1 MTVSSQSDIARRL
14 VSIANRLRERGV
26 RVGTMEIETALRLYK
41 AAILLSGY
49 NYYPLSRIID
59 AVFVK
64 RDYEKAILD
73 DVLRSTVGESV
84 ERGEEAPSK
93 KKGKAERKQEKSRA
107 MGGSSSRGRRCLEML
122 KRYLET
128 ENQGYLDMIREELRI
143 DTRSEVKEYRVG
155 GEIALEKLIARFAL
169 NPRDYSAL
177 ARIALMEGGETA
189 ILAMR
194 HLSSKRKRRVAEQI
208 ASMLA
213 KLSGGRKLR
222 VKGGRWEKTYQR
234 ERIDIRRTLVLK
246 SRGKIGEVAYRR
258 RRKTANIVLIIDRSD
273 SMRKH
278 ADKIVEIASAYLNKA
293 SHLVLFSDEVKVTSI
308 SSWKS
313 RLYLLDQI
321 LDLSFHGYTNI
332 TMALRQAR
340 RLAKPGS
347 TFVLISD
354 LQQTIKDHSPLRLI
368 EDLGKGGYR
377 IIIYT
382 TKEASRVLGTTLR
395 GDITTFSFS

>member
-1 MTVSSQSDIARRL
+1 MSSQSDIARRL

-26 RVGTMEIETALRLYK
+26 KVGTMEIETALRLYK

-128 ENQGYLDMIREELRI
+128 ENQGYLDMIRDELRI

-155 GEIALEKLIARFAL
+155 GEITLEKLIARFAL

-213 KLSGGRKLR
+213 KLSGGRRLR
-222 VKGGRWEKTYQR
+222 VKGGKWEKTYQR

-258 RRKTANIVLIIDRSD
+258 RRKAANIVLIIDRSD

-347 TFVLISD
+347 TLVLISD
-354 LQQTIKDHSPLRLI
+354 LQQTIKDHSPLKLI

-395 GDITTFSFS
+395 GDITTFSFG

>member
-1 MTVSSQSDIARRL
+1 MPVSSQSDIARRL

-26 RVGTMEIETALRLYK
+26 KVGTMEIETALRLYK

-128 ENQGYLDMIREELRI
+128 ENQGYLDMIRDELRI

-155 GEIALEKLIARFAL
+155 GEITLEKLIARFAL

-213 KLSGGRKLR
+213 KLSGGRRLR
-222 VKGGRWEKTYQR
+222 VKGGKWEKTYQR

-258 RRKTANIVLIIDRSD
+258 RRKAANIVLIIDRSD

-347 TFVLISD
+347 TLVLISD
-354 LQQTIKDHSPLRLI
+354 LQQTIKDHSPLKLI

-395 GDITTFSFS
+395 GDITTFSFG

>member
-1 MTVSSQSDIARRL
+1 MPVSSQSDITRRL

-107 MGGSSSRGRRCLEML
+107 MGGSSLRSRRCLEML

-128 ENQGYLDMIREELRI
+128 ENQGYLDMIRDELRI

-155 GEIALEKLIARFAL
+155 GETALEKLIARFAL

-189 ILAMR
+189 ILVMR

-213 KLSGGRKLR
+213 KLSGGRRLR

-347 TFVLISD
+347 TLVLISD
-354 LQQTIKDHSPLRLI
+354 LQQTIKDHSPLKLI

>member
-1 MTVSSQSDIARRL
+1 VSSQSDITRRL

-84 ERGEEAPSK
+84 EREEEAPSK

-128 ENQGYLDMIREELRI
+128 ENQGYLDMIRDELRI

-213 KLSGGRKLR
+213 KLSGGRRLR

-278 ADKIVEIASAYLNKA
+278 ADKIMEIASAYLNKA

-347 TFVLISD
+347 TLVLISD
-354 LQQTIKDHSPLRLI
+354 LQQTIKDHSPLKLI
-368 EDLGKGGYR
+368 DDLGKGGYR

-395 GDITTFSFS
+395 GDITTFSFG

>member
-1 MTVSSQSDIARRL
+1 MPVSCQSDIARRL

-26 RVGTMEIETALRLYK
+26 KVGTMEIETALRLYK

-107 MGGSSSRGRRCLEML
+107 MGGSSSSGRRCLEML

-128 ENQGYLDMIREELRI
+128 ENQGYLDMIRDELRI

-155 GEIALEKLIARFAL
+155 GEITLEKLIARFAL

-213 KLSGGRKLR
+213 KLSGGRRLR
-222 VKGGRWEKTYQR
+222 VKGGKWEKTYQK

-258 RRKTANIVLIIDRSD
+258 RRKAANIVLIIDRSD

-347 TFVLISD
+347 TLVLISD
-354 LQQTIKDHSPLRLI
+354 LQQTIKDHSPLKLI

-395 GDITTFSFS
+395 GDITTFSFG

>member
-1 MTVSSQSDIARRL
+1 MPVSSQSDITRRL

-93 KKGKAERKQEKSRA
+93 KKGKAEKKQEKSRA
-107 MGGSSSRGRRCLEML
+107 TGGSSLRSRRCLEML

-128 ENQGYLDMIREELRI
+128 ENQGYLDMIRDELRI

-213 KLSGGRKLR
+213 KLSGGRRLR

-347 TFVLISD
+347 TLVLISD
-354 LQQTIKDHSPLRLI
+354 LQQTIKDHSPLKLI

>member
-1 MTVSSQSDIARRL
+1 MPVSCQSDIARRL

-26 RVGTMEIETALRLYK
+26 KVGTMEIETALRLYK

-128 ENQGYLDMIREELRI
+128 ENQGYLDMIRDELRI

-155 GEIALEKLIARFAL
+155 GEITLEKLIARFAL

-213 KLSGGRKLR
+213 KLSGGRRLR
-222 VKGGRWEKTYQR
+222 VKGGKWEKTYQK

-258 RRKTANIVLIIDRSD
+258 RRKAANIVLIIDRSD

-347 TFVLISD
+347 TLVLISD
-354 LQQTIKDHSPLRLI
+354 LQQTIKDHSPLKLI

-395 GDITTFSFS
+395 GDITTFSFG

>member
-1 MTVSSQSDIARRL
+1 MPVSSQSDIARRL

-84 ERGEEAPSK
+84 ERGEKAPSK
-93 KKGKAERKQEKSRA
+93 KKSKAERKQEKSRA

-128 ENQGYLDMIREELRI
+128 ENQGYLDMIRDELRI

-155 GEIALEKLIARFAL
+155 GEITLEKLIARFAL

-213 KLSGGRKLR
+213 KLSGGRRLR
-222 VKGGRWEKTYQR
+222 VKGGKWEKTYQR

-347 TFVLISD
+347 TLVLISD
-354 LQQTIKDHSPLRLI
+354 LQQTIKDHSPLKLI

-395 GDITTFSFS
+395 GDITTFSFG

>member
-1 MTVSSQSDIARRL
+1 MPVSSQSDIARRL

-26 RVGTMEIETALRLYK
+26 KVGTMEIETALRLYK

-93 KKGKAERKQEKSRA
+93 KKGKAERKQEKSRE
-107 MGGSSSRGRRCLEML
+107 MGGSSLRSRRCLEML

-128 ENQGYLDMIREELRI
+128 ENQGYLDMIRDELRI

-155 GEIALEKLIARFAL
+155 GEITLEKLIARFAL

-213 KLSGGRKLR
+213 KLSGGRRLR
-222 VKGGRWEKTYQR
+222 VKGGKWEKTYQR

-347 TFVLISD
+347 TLVLISD
-354 LQQTIKDHSPLRLI
+354 LQQTIKDHSPLKLI

>member
-1 MTVSSQSDIARRL
+1 MPVSSQSDITRRL

-26 RVGTMEIETALRLYK
+26 KVGTMEIETALRLYK

-93 KKGKAERKQEKSRA
+93 KKGKAEKKQEKSRA
-107 MGGSSSRGRRCLEML
+107 TGGSSSRSRRCLEML

-169 NPRDYSAL
+169 NPRDNSAL

-213 KLSGGRKLR
+213 KLSGGRRLR

-347 TFVLISD
+347 TLVLISD
-354 LQQTIKDHSPLRLI
+354 LQQTIKDHSPLKLI

-395 GDITTFSFS
+395 GDITTISFS

>member
-1 MTVSSQSDIARRL
+1 MPVSNQSDITRRL

-26 RVGTMEIETALRLYK
+26 RVGTTEIETALRLYK

-84 ERGEEAPSK
+84 ERGEKAPSK
-93 KKGKAERKQEKSRA
+93 KKGKAERKQEKSRV
-107 MGGSSSRGRRCLEML
+107 MGGSSLRSRRCLEML

-128 ENQGYLDMIREELRI
+128 ENQGYLDMIRDELRI

-213 KLSGGRKLR
+213 KLSGGRRLR

-347 TFVLISD
+347 TLVLISD
-354 LQQTIKDHSPLRLI
+354 LQQTIKDHSPLKLI

>member
-1 MTVSSQSDIARRL
+1 MPVSCQSDIARRL

-26 RVGTMEIETALRLYK
+26 KVGTMEIETALRLYK

-107 MGGSSSRGRRCLEML
+107 MGESSSRGRRCLEML

-128 ENQGYLDMIREELRI
+128 ENQGYLDMIRDELRI

-155 GEIALEKLIARFAL
+155 GEITLEKLIARFAL

-213 KLSGGRKLR
+213 KLSGGRRLR
-222 VKGGRWEKTYQR
+222 VKGGKWEKTYQK

-258 RRKTANIVLIIDRSD
+258 KRKAANIVLIIDRSD

-347 TFVLISD
+347 TLVLISD
-354 LQQTIKDHSPLRLI
+354 LQQTIKDHSPLKLI

-395 GDITTFSFS
+395 GDITTFSFG

>member
-1 MTVSSQSDIARRL
+1 MSSQSDIARRL

-26 RVGTMEIETALRLYK
+26 KVGTMEIETALRLYK

-49 NYYPLSRIID
+49 NYYPLSRIIN

-128 ENQGYLDMIREELRI
+128 ENQGYLDMIRDELRI

-169 NPRDYSAL
+169 NPGDYSAL

-213 KLSGGRKLR
+213 KLSGGRRLR
-222 VKGGRWEKTYQR
+222 VKGGKWEKTYQR

-258 RRKTANIVLIIDRSD
+258 RRKAANIVLIIDRSD

-347 TFVLISD
+347 TLVLISD
-354 LQQTIKDHSPLRLI
+354 LQQTIKDHSPLKLI

>member
-1 MTVSSQSDIARRL
+1 MSCQSDIARRL

-26 RVGTMEIETALRLYK
+26 KVGTMEIETALRLYK

-107 MGGSSSRGRRCLEML
+107 MGESSSRGRRCLEML

-128 ENQGYLDMIREELRI
+128 ENQGYLDMIRDELRI

-155 GEIALEKLIARFAL
+155 GEITLEKLIARFAL

-213 KLSGGRKLR
+213 KLSGGRRLR
-222 VKGGRWEKTYQR
+222 VKGGKWEKTYQK

-258 RRKTANIVLIIDRSD
+258 RRKAANIVLIIDRSD

-347 TFVLISD
+347 TLVLISD
-354 LQQTIKDHSPLRLI
+354 LQQTIKDHSPLKLI

-395 GDITTFSFS
+395 GDITTFSFG

>member
-1 MTVSSQSDIARRL
+1 MPVSSQSDITRRL

-93 KKGKAERKQEKSRA
+93 KKGKAERKQEKSRV
-107 MGGSSSRGRRCLEML
+107 MGGSLSRGRRCLEML

-213 KLSGGRKLR
+213 KLSGGRRLR

-340 RLAKPGS
+340 NLAKPGS
-347 TFVLISD
+347 TLVLISD
-354 LQQTIKDHSPLRLI
+354 LQQTIKDHSPLKLI

>member
-1 MTVSSQSDIARRL
+1 MPVSSQSDIARRL

-26 RVGTMEIETALRLYK
+26 KVGTMEIETALRLYK

-49 NYYPLSRIID
+49 NYYPLSRIIN

-128 ENQGYLDMIREELRI
+128 ENQGYLDMIRDELRI

-155 GEIALEKLIARFAL
+155 GEITLEKLIARFAL

-213 KLSGGRKLR
+213 KLSGGRRLR
-222 VKGGRWEKTYQR
+222 VKGGKWEKTYQR

-258 RRKTANIVLIIDRSD
+258 RRKAANIVLIIDRSD

-347 TFVLISD
+347 TLVLISD
-354 LQQTIKDHSPLRLI
+354 LQQTIKDHSPLKLI

-395 GDITTFSFS
+395 GDITTFSFG

>member
-213 KLSGGRKLR
+213 KLSGGRRLR

>member
-1 MTVSSQSDIARRL
+1 MSSQSDIARRL

-26 RVGTMEIETALRLYK
+26 KVGTMEIETALRLYK

-128 ENQGYLDMIREELRI
+128 ENQGYLDMIRDELRI

-213 KLSGGRKLR
+213 KLSGGRRLR
-222 VKGGRWEKTYQR
+222 VKGGKWEKTYQR

-258 RRKTANIVLIIDRSD
+258 RRKAANIVLIIDRSD

-347 TFVLISD
+347 TLVLISD
-354 LQQTIKDHSPLRLI
+354 LQQTIKDHSPLKLI

-395 GDITTFSFS
+395 GDITTFSFG

>member
-1 MTVSSQSDIARRL
+1 MSCQSDIARRL

-26 RVGTMEIETALRLYK
+26 KVGTMEIETALRLYK

-107 MGGSSSRGRRCLEML
+107 MGESSSRGRRCLEML

-128 ENQGYLDMIREELRI
+128 ENQGYLDMIRDELRI

-155 GEIALEKLIARFAL
+155 GEITLEKLIARFAL

-213 KLSGGRKLR
+213 KLSGGRRLR
-222 VKGGRWEKTYQR
+222 VKGGKWEKTYQK

-258 RRKTANIVLIIDRSD
+258 KRKAANIVLIIDRSD

-347 TFVLISD
+347 TLVLISD
-354 LQQTIKDHSPLRLI
+354 LQQTIKDHSPLKLI

-395 GDITTFSFS
+395 GDITTFSFG

>member
-1 MTVSSQSDIARRL
+1 MPVSSQSDIARRL

-26 RVGTMEIETALRLYK
+26 KVGTMEIETALRLYK

-128 ENQGYLDMIREELRI
+128 ENQGYLDMIRDELRI

-213 KLSGGRKLR
+213 KLSGGRRLR
-222 VKGGRWEKTYQR
+222 VKGGKWEKTYQR

-258 RRKTANIVLIIDRSD
+258 RRKAANIVLIIDRSD

-347 TFVLISD
+347 TLVLISD
-354 LQQTIKDHSPLRLI
+354 LQQTIKDHSPLKLI

-395 GDITTFSFS
+395 GDITTFSFG

>member
-1 MTVSSQSDIARRL
+1 MPVSSQSDIARRL

-26 RVGTMEIETALRLYK
+26 KVGTMEIETALRLYK

-64 RDYEKAILD
+64 RDYEKTILD
-73 DVLRSTVGESV
+73 DVLRSTVGESI
-84 ERGEEAPSK
+84 EKGEETPSK

-155 GEIALEKLIARFAL
+155 GEITLEKLIARFAL

-213 KLSGGRKLR
+213 KLSGGRRLR
-222 VKGGRWEKTYQR
+222 VKGGKWEKTYQR

-313 RLYLLDQI
+313 RLYLLNQI

-347 TFVLISD
+347 TLVLISD
-354 LQQTIKDHSPLRLI
+354 LQQTIKDHSPLKLI

>member
-1 MTVSSQSDIARRL
+1 MPVSSQSDIAKRL

-26 RVGTMEIETALRLYK
+26 KVGTMEIETALRLYK

-84 ERGEEAPSK
+84 ERGEEASSK

-128 ENQGYLDMIREELRI
+128 ENQGYLDMIRDELRI

-155 GEIALEKLIARFAL
+155 GEITLEKLIARFAL

-208 ASMLA
+208 ASMLV
-213 KLSGGRKLR
+213 KLSGGRRLR
-222 VKGGRWEKTYQR
+222 VKGGKWEKTYQR

-347 TFVLISD
+347 TLVLISD
-354 LQQTIKDHSPLRLI
+354 LQQTIKDHSPLKLI

-382 TKEASRVLGTTLR
+382 TKEVSRVLGTTLR
-395 GDITTFSFS
+395 GDITTFSFG

>member
-1 MTVSSQSDIARRL
+1 MPVSSQSDIARRL

-128 ENQGYLDMIREELRI
+128 ENQGYLDMIRDELRI

-213 KLSGGRKLR
+213 KLSGGRRLR
-222 VKGGRWEKTYQR
+222 VKGGKWEKTYQR

-258 RRKTANIVLIIDRSD
+258 RRKAANIVLIIDRSD

-347 TFVLISD
+347 TLVLISD
-354 LQQTIKDHSPLRLI
+354 LQQTIKDHSPLKLI

-382 TKEASRVLGTTLR
+382 TKESSRVLGTTLR
-395 GDITTFSFS
+395 GDITTFSFG

>member
-1 MTVSSQSDIARRL
+1 MSNQSDITRRL

-26 RVGTMEIETALRLYK
+26 RVGTTEIETALRLYK

-84 ERGEEAPSK
+84 ERGEKAPSK
-93 KKGKAERKQEKSRA
+93 KKGKAERKQEKSRV
-107 MGGSSSRGRRCLEML
+107 MGGSSLRSRRCLEML

-128 ENQGYLDMIREELRI
+128 ENQGYLDMIRDELRI

-213 KLSGGRKLR
+213 KLSGGRRLR

-347 TFVLISD
+347 TLVLISD
-354 LQQTIKDHSPLRLI
+354 LQQTIKDHSPLKLI

>member
-1 MTVSSQSDIARRL
+1 MPVSSQSDITRRL

-73 DVLRSTVGESV
+73 DVLRSTAGESV

-93 KKGKAERKQEKSRA
+93 KKGKAERKQEKSRV
-107 MGGSSSRGRRCLEML
+107 MGGSSLRSRRCLEML

-128 ENQGYLDMIREELRI
+128 ENQGYLDMIRDELRI

-155 GEIALEKLIARFAL
+155 GETALEKLIARFAL

-189 ILAMR
+189 ILVMR

-213 KLSGGRKLR
+213 KLSGGRRLR

-347 TFVLISD
+347 TLVLISD
-354 LQQTIKDHSPLRLI
+354 LQQTIKDHSPLKLI

>member
-1 MTVSSQSDIARRL
+1 MPVSCQSDIARRL

-26 RVGTMEIETALRLYK
+26 KVGTMEIETALRLYK

-107 MGGSSSRGRRCLEML
+107 MGESSSRGRRCLEML

-128 ENQGYLDMIREELRI
+128 ENQGYLDMIRDELRI

-155 GEIALEKLIARFAL
+155 GEITLEKLIARFAL

-213 KLSGGRKLR
+213 KLSGGRRLR
-222 VKGGRWEKTYQR
+222 VKGGKWEKTYQK

-258 RRKTANIVLIIDRSD
+258 RRKAANIVLIIDRSD

-347 TFVLISD
+347 TLVLISD
-354 LQQTIKDHSPLRLI
+354 LQQTIKDHSPLKLI

-395 GDITTFSFS
+395 GDITTFSFG

>member
-1 MTVSSQSDIARRL
+1 MSSQSDIARRL

-26 RVGTMEIETALRLYK
+26 KVGTMEIETALRLYK

-64 RDYEKAILD
+64 RDYEKTILD
-73 DVLRSTVGESV
+73 DVLRSTVGESI
-84 ERGEEAPSK
+84 EKGEETPSK

-155 GEIALEKLIARFAL
+155 GEITLEKLIARFAL

-213 KLSGGRKLR
+213 KLSGGRRLR
-222 VKGGRWEKTYQR
+222 VKGGKWEKTYQR

-313 RLYLLDQI
+313 RLYLLNQI

-347 TFVLISD
+347 TLVLISD
-354 LQQTIKDHSPLRLI
+354 LQQTIKDHSPLKLI

>member
-1 MTVSSQSDIARRL
+1 MSSQSDITRRL

-26 RVGTMEIETALRLYK
+26 KVGTMEIETALRLYK

-93 KKGKAERKQEKSRA
+93 KKGKAEKKQGKSRA
-107 MGGSSSRGRRCLEML
+107 MGGSSSRSRRCLEML

-213 KLSGGRKLR
+213 KLSGGRRLR

-278 ADKIVEIASAYLNKA
+278 ADIIVEIASAYLNKA

-347 TFVLISD
+347 TLVLISD
-354 LQQTIKDHSPLRLI
+354 LQQTIKDHSPLKLI

>member
-1 MTVSSQSDIARRL
+1 MSSQSDITRRL

-26 RVGTMEIETALRLYK
+26 KVGTMEIETALRLYK

-93 KKGKAERKQEKSRA
+93 KKGKAEKKQEKSRA
-107 MGGSSSRGRRCLEML
+107 MGGSSLRSRRCLEML

-128 ENQGYLDMIREELRI
+128 ENQGYLDMIRDELRI

-177 ARIALMEGGETA
+177 ARIALMEGETA

-213 KLSGGRKLR
+213 KLSGGRRLR
-222 VKGGRWEKTYQR
+222 VKGGKWEKTYQR
-234 ERIDIRRTLVLK
+234 ERIDIRRTLILK

-347 TFVLISD
+347 TLVLISD
-354 LQQTIKDHSPLRLI
+354 LQQTIKDHSPLKLI

-395 GDITTFSFS
+395 GDITTISFG

>member
-1 MTVSSQSDIARRL
+1 MPVSSQSDITRRL

-107 MGGSSSRGRRCLEML
+107 MGGSSLRSRRCLEML

-128 ENQGYLDMIREELRI
+128 ENQGYLDMIRDELRI

-155 GEIALEKLIARFAL
+155 GETALEKLIARFAL

-189 ILAMR
+189 ILVMR

-347 TFVLISD
+347 TLVLISD
-354 LQQTIKDHSPLRLI
+354 LQQTIKDHSPLKLI

>member
-1 MTVSSQSDIARRL
+1 MPVSSQSDITRRL

-107 MGGSSSRGRRCLEML
+107 MGGSSLRSRRCLEML

-128 ENQGYLDMIREELRI
+128 ENQGYLDMIRDELRI

-347 TFVLISD
+347 TLVLISD
-354 LQQTIKDHSPLRLI
+354 LQQTIKDHSPLKLI

>member
-1 MTVSSQSDIARRL
+1 MSSQSDITRRL

-73 DVLRSTVGESV
+73 DVLRSTAGESV

-107 MGGSSSRGRRCLEML
+107 MGGSSLRSRRCLEML

-128 ENQGYLDMIREELRI
+128 ENQGYLDMIRDELRI

-155 GEIALEKLIARFAL
+155 GETALEKLIARFAL

-189 ILAMR
+189 ILVMR

-213 KLSGGRKLR
+213 KLSGGRRLR

-347 TFVLISD
+347 TLVLISD
-354 LQQTIKDHSPLRLI
+354 LQQTIKDHSPLKLI

>member
-1 MTVSSQSDIARRL
+1 MPVSSQSDITRRL

-84 ERGEEAPSK
+84 ERGEKAPSK
-93 KKGKAERKQEKSRA
+93 KKGKAEREQEKSRA
-107 MGGSSSRGRRCLEML
+107 MGGSSLRSRRCLEML

-213 KLSGGRKLR
+213 KLSGGRRLR

-347 TFVLISD
+347 TLVLISD
-354 LQQTIKDHSPLRLI
+354 LQQTIKDHSPLKLI

-395 GDITTFSFS
+395 GDITTFSFG

>member
-1 MTVSSQSDIARRL
+1 
-14 VSIANRLRERGV
+14 
-26 RVGTMEIETALRLYK
+26 
-41 AAILLSGY
+41 
-49 NYYPLSRIID
+49 
-59 AVFVK
+59 
-64 RDYEKAILD
+64 
-73 DVLRSTVGESV
+73 
-84 ERGEEAPSK
+84 
-93 KKGKAERKQEKSRA
+93 
-107 MGGSSSRGRRCLEML
+107 
-122 KRYLET
+122 
-128 ENQGYLDMIREELRI
+128 
-143 DTRSEVKEYRVG
+143 
-155 GEIALEKLIARFAL
+155 
-169 NPRDYSAL
+169 
-177 ARIALMEGGETA
+177 
-189 ILAMR
+189 
-194 HLSSKRKRRVAEQI
+194 
-208 ASMLA
+208 
-213 KLSGGRKLR
+213 
-222 VKGGRWEKTYQR
+222 
-234 ERIDIRRTLVLK
+234 LK

-347 TFVLISD
+347 TLVLISD
-354 LQQTIKDHSPLRLI
+354 LQQTIKDHSPLKLI

>member
-1 MTVSSQSDIARRL
+1 MPVSSQSDIARRL

-26 RVGTMEIETALRLYK
+26 KVGTMEIETALRLYK

-107 MGGSSSRGRRCLEML
+107 MGGSSSRGKRCLEML

-155 GEIALEKLIARFAL
+155 GKITLEKLIARFAL

-194 HLSSKRKRRVAEQI
+194 YLSSKRKRRVAEQI

-213 KLSGGRKLR
+213 KLSGGRRLR

-308 SSWKS
+308 SGWKS

-347 TFVLISD
+347 TLVLISD
-354 LQQTIKDHSPLRLI
+354 LQQTIKDHSPLKLI